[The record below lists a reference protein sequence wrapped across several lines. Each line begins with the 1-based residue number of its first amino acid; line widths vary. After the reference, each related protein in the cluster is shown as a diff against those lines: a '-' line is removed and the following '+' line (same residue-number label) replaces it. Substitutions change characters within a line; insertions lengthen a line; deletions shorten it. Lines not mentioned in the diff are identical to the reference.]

1 MDEAVARETEEAGV
15 PEDSEDTGPQSGHG
29 EAELSESEMEDE
41 EEMDSSMDSE
51 PEPDHLI
58 FQLVERD
65 DLAAVREILRSDRGA
80 VHLQDGSDHT
90 PLHYPAMGRDKSYD
104 LHMAK
109 LLLSHGA
116 LVNSRAK
123 GFYTPLH
130 LACMLGKENICNLL
144 LTNGARFD
152 LTLDCGSKTPLDFAI
167 NTDQLEIVKTLIR

>member
-1 MDEAVARETEEAGV
+1 MDEA
-15 PEDSEDTGPQSGHG
+15 EDRDTGPQSQPESQSGHGEGG

-90 PLHYPAMGRDKSYD
+90 PLHYPAMGRDKSHD

-144 LTNGARFD
+144 LTNGARYD
-152 LTLDCGSKTPLDFAI
+152 LKLEDGRETPLHSAR
-167 NTDQLEIVKTLIR
+167 NPLHGKYKEIVKTFRR